1 MLWADELDIFVQLI
15 KLMWLF
21 IFSRSLLRYFFLF
34 FFHFF
39 YIMVCWLDGW
49 TINLSIGSRIPLRY
63 FKVCLL
69 FFPLIVMIK
78 TCARNQLICLPS
90 FINTMFEIVIN
101 IIFCLKIVPSH
112 VGNVPWVTFLY
123 KCHVWNRMKWETIS
137 VPGSRLFMINIRSQ
151 YLTHCQKTKKKF
163 YSRNAFYGN
172 HLYFLW

>member
-1 MLWADELDIFVQLI
+1 MRNQRRKTNVVGGRAGHICPANKIDVIVH
-15 KLMWLF
+15 LF
-21 IFSRSLLRYFFLF
+21 KIAVKVFFSI

-39 YIMVCWLDGW
+39 YIMVCRIDGW
-49 TINLSIGSRIPLRY
+49 TINLSIGSRFPLRY

-137 VPGSRLFMINIRSQ
+137 VPGSRL
-151 YLTHCQKTKKKF
+151 
-163 YSRNAFYGN
+163 
-172 HLYFLW
+172 

>member
-15 KLMWLF
+15 KLTWLF
-21 IFSRSLLRYFFLF
+21 IFSITLLRYFF
-34 FFHFF
+34 
-39 YIMVCWLDGW
+39 
-49 TINLSIGSRIPLRY
+49 
-63 FKVCLL
+63 L

>member
-1 MLWADELDIFVQLI
+1 MGGRAGHICPANKIDVIVH
-15 KLMWLF
+15 LF
-21 IFSRSLLRYFFLF
+21 KIAVKVFFSI

-90 FINTMFEIVIN
+90 LISTMFKFILTLFLSLHMLAMFPELPSYISAMFEI
-101 IIFCLKIVPSH
+101 
-112 VGNVPWVTFLY
+112 G
-123 KCHVWNRMKWETIS
+123 WNEK
-137 VPGSRLFMINIRSQ
+137 LFPCQVRACNHF
-151 YLTHCQKTKKKF
+151 YLNWLSMFK
-163 YSRNAFYGN
+163 
-172 HLYFLW
+172 LI